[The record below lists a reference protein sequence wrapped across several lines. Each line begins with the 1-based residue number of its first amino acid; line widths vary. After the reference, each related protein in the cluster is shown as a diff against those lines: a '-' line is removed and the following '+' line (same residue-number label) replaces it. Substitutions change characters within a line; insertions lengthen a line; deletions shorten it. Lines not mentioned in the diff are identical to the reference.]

1 MRVNSTQS
9 RKGVKGGIPPL
20 QGQGTASLVGF
31 GATPQPFRVKPTQRK
46 KSTRR
51 RQRSVPASNFARPQT
66 RPPSCFIDPL
76 CSVAPNGRDH
86 IACPPLSAQTKPS
99 RRIANILPL
108 GFQSYLTPLLHICH
122 IPNPPRKH
130 QQLPGRKS
138 CEKNAS
144 VTVSRVLSRDD
155 HLSRPDVAAQA
166 QAMPR
171 TRRAAACVLIRIL
184 HQMGFTARTS
194 RQAVGELLP
203 RLSILTAPKCGGISL
218 LHSPWSRLH
227 RPLAGILPCG
237 ARTFLIPLLA
247 RDRLITSH
255 RCIIAQ
261 KARFVKGRLL
271 TQNARCAIMDASI
284 WVEDE
289 NHETLYRN
297 APDTL
302 FCAPDDG
309 GFRGRGCP

>member
-1 MRVNSTQS
+1 MQCRA
-9 RKGVKGGIPPL
+9 KW
-20 QGQGTASLVGF
+20 
-31 GATPQPFRVKPTQRK
+31 
-46 KSTRR
+46 
-51 RQRSVPASNFARPQT
+51 ARPHSLPAPISANKTQPED
-66 RPPSCFIDPL
+66 RQHPP
-76 CSVAPNGRDH
+76 A
-86 IACPPLSAQTKPS
+86 
-99 RRIANILPL
+99 
-108 GFQSYLTPLLHICH
+108 YLTPLLHICH
-122 IPNPPRKH
+122 IPNLPRKH
-130 QQLPGRKS
+130 QKLPGRKS

-155 HLSRPDVAAQA
+155 HLSRPDVAAQV

-255 RCIIAQ
+255 KCIIAQ
-261 KARFVKGRLL
+261 KARFVKR
-271 TQNARCAIMDASI
+271 S
-284 WVEDE
+284 
-289 NHETLYRN
+289 
-297 APDTL
+297 
-302 FCAPDDG
+302 
-309 GFRGRGCP
+309 

>member
-1 MRVNSTQS
+1 M
-9 RKGVKGGIPPL
+9 
-20 QGQGTASLVGF
+20 
-31 GATPQPFRVKPTQRK
+31 
-46 KSTRR
+46 
-51 RQRSVPASNFARPQT
+51 
-66 RPPSCFIDPL
+66 
-76 CSVAPNGRDH
+76 
-86 IACPPLSAQTKPS
+86 
-99 RRIANILPL
+99 
-108 GFQSYLTPLLHICH
+108 TPLLHICH

-155 HLSRPDVAAQA
+155 HLSRPDVAAQV

-261 KARFVKGRLL
+261 TPRFVKGRLL
-271 TQNARCAIMDASI
+271 TQNARYAIMGASI
-284 WVEDE
+284 WW
-289 NHETLYRN
+289 RMKS
-297 APDTL
+297 
-302 FCAPDDG
+302 
-309 GFRGRGCP
+309 

>member
-1 MRVNSTQS
+1 MPKALN
-9 RKGVKGGIPPL
+9 KGAGSE
-20 QGQGTASLVGF
+20 ASLPV
-31 GATPQPFRVKPTQRK
+31 TSRVLRRAPKLLYRPTVQCRAK
-46 KSTRR
+46 W
-51 RQRSVPASNFARPQT
+51 ARPHSLPAPISANKTQPEDSQH
-66 RPPSCFIDPL
+66 PP
-76 CSVAPNGRDH
+76 A
-86 IACPPLSAQTKPS
+86 
-99 RRIANILPL
+99 
-108 GFQSYLTPLLHICH
+108 GFQISAAPSFAH
-122 IPNPPRKH
+122 
-130 QQLPGRKS
+130 LPYTKFAPEASAASGAKIMR
-138 CEKNAS
+138 KNAS

-155 HLSRPDVAAQA
+155 HLSRPDVAAQV

-297 APDTL
+297 APDAL

>member
-1 MRVNSTQS
+1 MGVKPTQS
-9 RKGVKGGIPPL
+9 RGGVKGGIPPCGVQRQRLWWGLGQCPNRSSDAQL
-20 QGQGTASLVGF
+20 QGSRQQGAGSEASLPV
-31 GATPQPFRVKPTQRK
+31 TSRVLRRAPKLLYRPTVQCRAK
-46 KSTRR
+46 W
-51 RQRSVPASNFARPQT
+51 ARPHSLPAPISANKTQPEDSQH
-66 RPPSCFIDPL
+66 PPTC
-76 CSVAPNGRDH
+76 
-86 IACPPLSAQTKPS
+86 
-99 RRIANILPL
+99 
-108 GFQSYLTPLLHICH
+108 LTPLLHICH
-122 IPNPPRKH
+122 IPNSPRKH

-297 APDTL
+297 APDAL

>member
-1 MRVNSTQS
+1 MKARPIQS
-9 RKGVKGGIPPL
+9 RKGVKGQLPL
-20 QGQGTASLVGF
+20 AGSRDSVPCGVWGNAPTVGRVTSLSNALNKGAGSEASLPV
-31 GATPQPFRVKPTQRK
+31 TSRVLRRAPKLLYRPTVQCRAK
-46 KSTRR
+46 W
-51 RQRSVPASNFARPQT
+51 ARPHSLPAPISASKTQPEDSQH
-66 RPPSCFIDPL
+66 PP
-76 CSVAPNGRDH
+76 
-86 IACPPLSAQTKPS
+86 T
-99 RRIANILPL
+99 
-108 GFQSYLTPLLHICH
+108 YLTPLLHICH

-130 QQLPGRKS
+130 QQLPGRKT

-155 HLSRPDVAAQA
+155 HLSRPDVAAQV

-297 APDTL
+297 APDAL

>member
-1 MRVNSTQS
+1 MPKALN
-9 RKGVKGGIPPL
+9 KGAGSE
-20 QGQGTASLVGF
+20 ASLPV
-31 GATPQPFRVKPTQRK
+31 TSRVLRRAPKLLYRPTVQCRAK
-46 KSTRR
+46 W
-51 RQRSVPASNFARPQT
+51 ARPHSLPVLISASKTQPEDSQH
-66 RPPSCFIDPL
+66 PP
-76 CSVAPNGRDH
+76 A
-86 IACPPLSAQTKPS
+86 
-99 RRIANILPL
+99 
-108 GFQSYLTPLLHICH
+108 GFQISAAPLLHICH
-122 IPNPPRKH
+122 IPNSPRKH

-261 KARFVKGRLL
+261 KARFVKR
-271 TQNARCAIMDASI
+271 S
-284 WVEDE
+284 
-289 NHETLYRN
+289 
-297 APDTL
+297 
-302 FCAPDDG
+302 
-309 GFRGRGCP
+309 

>member
-1 MRVNSTQS
+1 MTKPGSPKR
-9 RKGVKGGIPPL
+9 VKGQLPL
-20 QGQGTASLVGF
+20 AESRGSASGGVWGNAPTAQR
-31 GATPQPFRVKPTQRK
+31 ATSMPNVSNK
-46 KSTRR
+46 RR

-108 GFQSYLTPLLHICH
+108 GFKFPLTPLLHICH
-122 IPNPPRKH
+122 IPNSPRKH

-218 LHSPWSRLH
+218 LPSPWSRLH
-227 RPLAGILPCG
+227 RP
-237 ARTFLIPLLA
+237 
-247 RDRLITSH
+247 
-255 RCIIAQ
+255 
-261 KARFVKGRLL
+261 
-271 TQNARCAIMDASI
+271 
-284 WVEDE
+284 
-289 NHETLYRN
+289 
-297 APDTL
+297 
-302 FCAPDDG
+302 
-309 GFRGRGCP
+309 

>member
-1 MRVNSTQS
+1 MGS
-9 RKGVKGGIPPL
+9 RGNCPL

-31 GATPQPFRVKPTQRK
+31 GATPQQFLVKPTQRK

-99 RRIANILPL
+99 RRISNILRL
-108 GFQSYLTPLLHICH
+108 GFQSCLTPLLHICH
-122 IPNPPRKH
+122 IPNSPRKH
-130 QQLPGRKS
+130 QQLPGRKT

-155 HLSRPDVAAQA
+155 HLSRPGVAAQV

-271 TQNARCAIMDASI
+271 TQNARCAIMGASI

-302 FCAPDDG
+302 FCAPDDD